1 MSVLGLVKLKP
12 RQFDFRSS
20 AQSTRVILAL
30 TEIEVDIDG
39 STDASRS
46 TGITYFQSDFFVAWQ
61 PLRRGEK
68 REREREREKRR
79 KKAIS
84 LITVEEHEVEAQL
97 HNENATAKSQS
108 PIGSALYREFLAKF
122 RDEWQS
128 SLQLFRCHTEALC
141 AFDWQYSLSMKL
153 SDWTRQTRDT
163 QQRCD

>member
-1 MSVLGLVKLKP
+1 MVAPMRPEAQESP
-12 RQFDFRSS
+12 IFR
-20 AQSTRVILAL
+20 ATFLL
-30 TEIEVDIDG
+30 PD
-39 STDASRS
+39 SRWE
-46 TGITYFQSDFFVAWQ
+46 G
-61 PLRRGEK
+61 GKKEN
-68 REREREREKRR
+68 EREREKRR

-108 PIGSALYREFLAKF
+108 PIGRALYREFLAKF